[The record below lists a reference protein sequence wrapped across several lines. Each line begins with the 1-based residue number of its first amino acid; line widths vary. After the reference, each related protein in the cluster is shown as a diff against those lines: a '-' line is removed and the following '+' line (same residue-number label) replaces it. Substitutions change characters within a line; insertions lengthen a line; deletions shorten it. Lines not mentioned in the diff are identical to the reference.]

1 MLPYITGSLP
11 QRQQARACEPN
22 PYSMPKLTLRRII
35 VACVIILVLLI
46 ARPVGYIAYNWFKDT
61 SADSTLKKGYANDAS
76 HLNETTIDSIVKVTA
91 EPEAAIKQLAALVN
105 TAAAT
110 SKKISIA
117 GAQHSMGGH
126 TIYPNGLLVDMKSF
140 NWMKLDSM
148 NNILTVGSGALW
160 SSIIPYLDSYGKSV
174 AVMQSNNSFSVG
186 GSISVNCHGWQPNSP
201 SIASTVE
208 SFRLLDAKG
217 TIMTCSRNEN
227 QELFSLVLG
236 GYGLFGIILDV
247 QLRVVDNKM
256 YRLEQYIIKSNEY
269 IKKYDELVNQQQHIG
284 MVYGRININP
294 NHFMEEAMLSV
305 FTDTQ
310 ATIAPLKQAGFA
322 TLRRSVFRGS
332 ANSNYGKNLRWKME
346 KMSANVI
353 SGKLFARNQLLNEGV
368 ETFQNTDTAYT
379 DILHEYFIPKDSVQ
393 RFIEVLGK
401 VLPQY
406 KTDLLN
412 ITLRNVKEDKD
423 TYMRYAREEVFGFV
437 MLYNQP
443 RTAEGELEMEKLT
456 RRLINEAILLRG
468 TYYLPY
474 RLHATKEQMRAAY
487 PTADSFFLLKKKYDS
502 SELFQNKFYKT
513 YQ

>member
-1 MLPYITGSLP
+1 
-11 QRQQARACEPN
+11 
-22 PYSMPKLTLRRII
+22 MPKFTLRRI
-35 VACVIILVLLI
+35 VLACVIILVLLI
-46 ARPVGYIAYNWFKDT
+46 ARPVGYITYNWLKDVP
-61 SADSTLKKGYANDAS
+61 ADSTLKKGTANDAS
-76 HLNETTIDSIVKVTA
+76 HLNKTTIDSIVKVAA
-91 EPEAAIKQLAALVN
+91 EPEAAIKQLAALVQ
-105 TAAAT
+105 TASAT
-110 SKKISIA
+110 DKKISIA

-126 TIYPNGLLVDMKSF
+126 TIYPNGLLIDMKSF
-140 NWMKLDSM
+140 NWMQLDSVH
-148 NNILTVGSGALW
+148 NILTVGSGALW
-160 SSIIPYLDSYGKSV
+160 SSIIPYLDRYGRSV

-186 GSISVNCHGWQPNSP
+186 GSVSVNCHGWQPNSP
-201 SIASTVE
+201 PIASTVE
-208 SFRLLDAKG
+208 SFRLLDAQG
-217 TIMTCSRNEN
+217 TVVTCSRKEN

-256 YRLEQYIIKSNEY
+256 YRLEQYTIKSNEY
-269 IKKYDELVNQQQHIG
+269 IKKYDELVNHQQNIG

-294 NHFMEEAMLSV
+294 DHFLEEAMLSV
-305 FTDTQ
+305 FTIDKQ
-310 ATIAPLKQAGFA
+310 ASLAPLKSAGFTA
-322 TLRRSVFRGS
+322 LRRSVFRGS

-346 KMSANVI
+346 KMSARFI
-353 SGKLFARNQLLNEGV
+353 SGKSFARNQLLNEGV

-379 DILHEYFIPKDSVQ
+379 DILHEYFIPKDSVE
-393 RFIEVLGK
+393 RFIGVLGK

-423 TYMRYAREEVFGFV
+423 TYVRYAREEVFGFV

-443 RTAEGELEMEKLT
+443 RTAEGEQEMEKLT
-456 RRLINEAILLRG
+456 RRLINEAIQLRG

-487 PTADSFFLLKKKYDS
+487 PMADSFFLLKKKYDPN
-502 SELFQNKFYKT
+502 ELFQNQFYKT